1 MISSLD
7 YLDYDVSNVLSEYI
21 NIRRNHD
28 NVIQD
33 IEQLININICSQ
45 YLKSFDALRGAPGAL
60 SSIFILKG
68 QNRRLEHANY
78 LLTSDRKT
86 NLLHNWPTKY
96 PDFYRQPFRLVIT
109 GPYPSHSVLRANS
122 WEADHSTQLL
132 DCADMMPFQTQG
144 GELWAHACC
153 KTRGALGGRD
163 TLIRV
168 SNEDYIIRETN
179 WRLKKF
185 PPDKNKYSI
194 NQLLMLK

>member
-33 IEQLININICSQ
+33 IDQLININICSE
-45 YLKSFDALRGAPGAL
+45 YLKSFDAFGWREYPYSHPVSGKER
-60 SSIFILKG
+60 LKY
-68 QNRRLEHANY
+68 ANY

-96 PDFYRQPFRLVIT
+96 PKFYTNKPVIR
-109 GPYPSHSVLRANS
+109 GN
-122 WEADHSTQLL
+122 
-132 DCADMMPFQTQG
+132 MPPQVII
-144 GELWAHACC
+144 
-153 KTRGALGGRD
+153 D

-168 SNEDYIIRETN
+168 SNEDYIIKETN
-179 WRLKKF
+179 WRLKRF

>member
-96 PDFYRQPFRLVIT
+96 PRFYTNKPVIR
-109 GPYPSHSVLRANS
+109 GN
-122 WEADHSTQLL
+122 
-132 DCADMMPFQTQG
+132 MPPQVII
-144 GELWAHACC
+144 
-153 KTRGALGGRD
+153 D

-194 NQLLMLK
+194 NQLSMLK